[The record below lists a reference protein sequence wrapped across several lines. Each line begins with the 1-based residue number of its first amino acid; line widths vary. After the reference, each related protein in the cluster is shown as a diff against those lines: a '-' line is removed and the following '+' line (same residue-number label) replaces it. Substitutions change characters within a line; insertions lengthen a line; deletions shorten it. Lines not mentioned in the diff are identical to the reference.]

1 MIVPLIVLAVAS
13 LLGGFLGLP
22 GKLGADPELPGA
34 GVRAGQR
41 TSWASR
47 STAFGPSTTC

>member
-22 GKLGADPELPGA
+22 GKLGVIQRFLEPVFAPANAHPGDRGA
-34 GVRAGQR
+34 RPR
-41 TSWASR
+41 R
-47 STAFGPSTTC
+47 PSTTC